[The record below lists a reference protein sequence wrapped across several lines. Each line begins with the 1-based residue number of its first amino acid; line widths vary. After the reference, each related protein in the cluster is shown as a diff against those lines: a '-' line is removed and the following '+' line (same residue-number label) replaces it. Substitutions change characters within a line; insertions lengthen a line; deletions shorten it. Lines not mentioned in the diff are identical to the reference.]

1 MTLLFEAQKIGKT
14 FTRKNGETIEALV
27 DLSLKLKPGS
37 LIALVGPDA
46 SGKTTFL
53 RIVAGLLTPS
63 SGSLHFDGQSYAG
76 QCPKVLSQ
84 IGYMPQKFGLYE
96 DLTVQENLD
105 LYADLKNVPRASRP
119 KRYARLL
126 ELCAM
131 TPFTQK
137 LAGKLS
143 GGMKQ
148 KLGLICTLIAPPKL
162 LLLDEPTVGVDPLS
176 RRELWEI
183 ISELQAESKMSV
195 LVSTSYLNEAEAC
208 AEVLLLFEG
217 HTLAQGPPLGLCQLA
232 AGKSFLLPANAPTCP
247 RDLQAWLLDQPEVID
262 AVPQAGDVRVIGH
275 RNEQN
280 NSCLSAAK
288 MVPPRLEDSFMLLL
302 KQQMGNVA
310 LAAQQAIAQV
320 ATPPR
325 SAQEPVICTEHV
337 SRHFGD
343 FVAVNDVSFSVF
355 PGEVFGL
362 LGPNG
367 AGKTT
372 TFRMLCGLLAAT
384 SGSLRVAGID
394 VRKTPAEA
402 RRHIGYVAQKFSL
415 YGPLSVLEN
424 LEFFAGAYGLQGAR
438 RRQRIA
444 QVIDDFQLTDW
455 LGIAAQELPG
465 GWQRSLAMAVGL
477 LHEPEIL
484 FLDEPT
490 SGADPLSRRIF
501 WKRIAA
507 LASQGV
513 TVVVT
518 THFME
523 EAEYCDH
530 ILIQDGGIRLAFG
543 SPAEIRA
550 EAQKLNPDVTSMD
563 DAFIAIVEKARSQKS

>member
-1 MTLLFEAQKIGKT
+1 MGLLFEAQKICKS
-14 FTRKNGETIEALV
+14 FRRKNGTRVDALL
-27 DLSLKLKPGS
+27 DLSLTLQTGS
-37 LIALVGPDA
+37 LTALVGPDA

-53 RIVAGLLTPS
+53 RLVAGLLPPS
-63 SGSLHFDGQSYAG
+63 SGSLCFQGQNYAG
-76 QCPKVLSQ
+76 QCREVLAQ

-105 LYADLKNVPRASRP
+105 LYADLKNVPQAIRP
-119 KRYARLL
+119 ERYARLL

-131 TPFTQK
+131 APFSQR

-176 RRELWEI
+176 RRELWQI
-183 ISELQAESKMSV
+183 IKELKAESSMSV
-195 LVSTSYLNEAEAC
+195 LVATSYLDEAEAC
-208 AEVLLLFEG
+208 AEMLLLFQG
-217 HTLAQGPPLGLCQLA
+217 RTLAQGKPEAICA
-232 AGKSFLLPANAPTCP
+232 IASGKSLLLPVRSPMRP
-247 RDLQAWLLDQPEVID
+247 RDLQAWLLDQSQVID
-262 AVPQAGDVRVIGH
+262 AVPQAGDVRVVVKDPC
-275 RNEQN
+275 E
-280 NSCLSAAK
+280 SLPCLACAQP
-288 MVPPRLEDSFMLLL
+288 VAPRLEDSFMLLL
-302 KQQMGNVA
+302 QKQDKPSEACAEA
-310 LAAQQAIAQV
+310 LPK
-320 ATPPR
+320 PPAPR
-325 SAQEPVICTEHV
+325 PSGETVICTEHV
-337 SRHFGD
+337 SRRFGD
-343 FVAVNDVSFSVF
+343 FIAVNDVSFCVQA
-355 PGEVFGL
+355 GEVFGL

-384 SGSLRVAGID
+384 SGRLSVAGID
-394 VRKTPAEA
+394 VRRTPAEA

-415 YGPLSVLEN
+415 YGQLSVREN
-424 LEFFAGAYGLQGAR
+424 LEFFAGAYGLHGKR
-438 RRQRIA
+438 LKQRIE
-444 QVIDDFQLTDW
+444 QMIEDFQLQAW
-455 LGIAAQELPG
+455 LAIAAQELPG

-490 SGADPLSRRIF
+490 SGADPLSRRTF

-507 LASQGV
+507 LSDQGV

-530 ILIQDGGIRLAFG
+530 ILIQDGGIRLALG

-550 EAQKLNPDVTSMD
+550 TARSLDKTVVSME
-563 DAFIAIVEKARSQKS
+563 DAFIAIVQKARLPKA